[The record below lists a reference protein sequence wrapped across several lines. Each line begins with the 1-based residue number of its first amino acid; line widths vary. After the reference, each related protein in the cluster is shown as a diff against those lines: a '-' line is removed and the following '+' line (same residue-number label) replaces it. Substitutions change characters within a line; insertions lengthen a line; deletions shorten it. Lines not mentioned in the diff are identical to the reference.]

1 MRKIIMFL
9 GTVAGTVLII
19 AGVVGLKDD
28 RSAWWLIGAGILAF
42 IVAAMPGRRL
52 RDASRR

>member
-19 AGVVGLKDD
+19 AGVVGLRAD
-28 RSAWWLIGAGILAF
+28 RSGWWLIGAGVLAY
-42 IVAAMPGRRL
+42 IVAAVPGRRL